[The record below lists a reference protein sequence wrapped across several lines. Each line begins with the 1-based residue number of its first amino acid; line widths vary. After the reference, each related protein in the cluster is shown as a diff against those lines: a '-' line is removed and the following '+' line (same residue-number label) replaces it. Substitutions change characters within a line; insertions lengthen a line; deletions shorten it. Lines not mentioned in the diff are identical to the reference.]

1 MLHRTSITS
10 NQSRL
15 RSERDAT
22 AIADSMASETDLS
35 ELPTTSVFT
44 YVRLVAICPSLL
56 CREKFTT
63 LAVRVSAKVLS
74 IRSACGPRR
83 RSEVGLLHQQCA
95 TLRTGGGALRSQRLT
110 ADQPK
115 KPS

>member
-1 MLHRTSITS
+1 MLPRTSITS

-56 CREKFTT
+56 RREKVTT
-63 LAVRVSAKVLS
+63 LAIRGHGLAAIRCNVRGAIGRSGARRPGSPGGCWSA
-74 IRSACGPRR
+74 AG
-83 RSEVGLLHQQCA
+83 
-95 TLRTGGGALRSQRLT
+95 
-110 ADQPK
+110 
-115 KPS
+115 